1 MATNPPQNP
10 VFPRKENPASLPI
23 RFQGLAHG
31 RADARK
37 SAEIYP
43 LKTEGGGGMYWLAGW
58 RRARGF
64 GSGSIGAV
72 SGVPGT
78 VGVCHVMSCQ
88 PRGGKDFWGR
98 ESVPECFQ
106 FGVIAL
112 LRFLFESRGDGTNSE
127 ICSRQAGVQK
137 RG

>member
-43 LKTEGGGGMYWLAGW
+43 LKTEGGGGHVLAGW
-58 RRARGF
+58 LAARPRIRVWIDRSCF
-64 GSGSIGAV
+64 GGAGDGRCM
-72 SGVPGT
+72 S
-78 VGVCHVMSCQ
+78 CHVMSAS
-88 PRGGKDFWGR
+88 WG
-98 ESVPECFQ
+98 E
-106 FGVIAL
+106 
-112 LRFLFESRGDGTNSE
+112 RFLGEGKCSGMFPVRGD
-127 ICSRQAGVQK
+127 CSTKILVREQG
-137 RG
+137 